1 MVLISTKRRVRS
13 RMRFS
18 WRRLG
23 NRQHLQEAPHPAM
36 TLRRNLDDH
45 IILFDSLVYVRQSRC
60 LKIETSQ
67 SHSIN
72 TPLSAAIP
80 TNAMCTTTESAALV
94 PPPAA
99 GALELAVA
107 LEEVLEVEVL
117 AAVAPRV
124 VSSSPGES
132 RLISC
137 EVGPATAELPSSVS
151 RAVVVIAVG
160 LGAASSRLA
169 SVVASAGV
177 ENVMVLLKSAKR
189 AEAWRSSLA
198 VVV

>member
-1 MVLISTKRRVRS
+1 M
-13 RMRFS
+13 
-18 WRRLG
+18 
-23 NRQHLQEAPHPAM
+23 
-36 TLRRNLDDH
+36 
-45 IILFDSLVYVRQSRC
+45 
-60 LKIETSQ
+60 
-67 SHSIN
+67 
-72 TPLSAAIP
+72 
-80 TNAMCTTTESAALV
+80 
-94 PPPAA
+94 
-99 GALELAVA
+99 A
-107 LEEVLEVEVL
+107 LEEALEVDVL

-124 VSSSPGES
+124 VLSSPGES

-151 RAVVVIAVG
+151 RAVVVVAVG